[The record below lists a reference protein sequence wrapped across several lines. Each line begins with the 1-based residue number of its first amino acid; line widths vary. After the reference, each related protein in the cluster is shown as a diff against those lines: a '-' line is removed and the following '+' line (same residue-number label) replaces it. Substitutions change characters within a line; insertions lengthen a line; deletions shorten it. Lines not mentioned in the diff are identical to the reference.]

1 MSYKNTFF
9 EDTLIIK
16 TLDKNGKL
24 FDRITRIEGISSE
37 SQCNIILDVNSD
49 VYPIS
54 KDKLY
59 MILLTKSLFQDGST
73 PTQFNYEMYLK
84 KNSLLDS
91 YEYVMNGK
99 IFKLT
104 EENDGKVSVHIS
116 FGGLIMG
123 ITGDPKHLNLL
134 NLDERLYLLMKKVD

>member
-1 MSYKNTFF
+1 MSYRNTFF

-16 TLDKNGKL
+16 SLDKNGKL
-24 FDRITRIEGISSE
+24 FDRITRIEGIASE
-37 SQCNIILDVNSD
+37 TQCNIILDVNSEIYK
-49 VYPIS
+49 VS

-59 MILLTKSLFQDGST
+59 SILLTKSLFPDGST

-99 IFKLT
+99 VFKLT
-104 EENDGKVSVHIS
+104 EENEGKISVHIS
-116 FGGLIMG
+116 FGGLILG
-123 ITGDPKHLNLL
+123 ITGDPKHVSSL
-134 NLDERLYLLMKKVD
+134 NLDERLYLLMKKID